1 MPTDN
6 IPRLSWGK
14 QDIEQWLGFSGARH
28 TRVNNV
34 LSFLMAC
41 VAALSFY
48 GILYFGFRDRYF
60 ASMFTERGWVPF
72 AIIFFSAWAL
82 SILAIKFRKL
92 ALQHKALQFLV
103 IPDQHDFVLSV
114 VTVDDVIERIFA
126 IADDPRQ
133 FVLFDRILVALSNL
147 RNLGRVTD
155 VDEILRSHA
164 DQDAA
169 AMETSY
175 ALVEGFV
182 WAIPVLGFIG
192 TVIGL
197 SQAIGGFSSVLTSVT
212 EVEHIVDSLQGVTVG
227 LATAFETT
235 LEALIAA
242 LVIQLL
248 LTVLKKSEQ
257 EFHDE
262 CSDYCGRNIV
272 GKLRILPFEAEVG

>member
-1 MPTDN
+1 MPTETAPVLN
-6 IPRLSWGK
+6 WHK
-14 QDIEQWLGFSGARH
+14 QDVEQRLGFTGARH

-41 VAALSFY
+41 VLVLLFY
-48 GILYFGFRDRYF
+48 AVLYAVRDSYF
-60 ASMFTERGWVPF
+60 AAMFTERGWVPY
-72 AIIFFSAWAL
+72 AIVFFSAWAL

-92 ALQHKALQFLV
+92 ALQRKPLQFLV
-103 IPDQHDFVLSV
+103 VPDQHDFVLSV
-114 VTVDDVIERIFA
+114 VTVDDVTERIFA
-126 IADDPRQ
+126 TADDPRQ
-133 FVLFDRILVALSNL
+133 FVLFDRIMVALSNL

-212 EVEHIVDSLQGVTVG
+212 EVEQIVDSLQGVTVG

-262 CSDYCGRNIV
+262 CSDYCGRHIV
-272 GKLRILPFEAEVG
+272 GKLRILPFEAEVS